1 VFQASEFSLRPVH
14 QVRTPQRKHRS
25 QSTHRGTG
33 ICSSAW
39 TSENCGVICRGKRA
53 NGTYIY
59 KVGSQS
65 GIIKLVQISARKI
78 GTYGGH
84 TSLSL
89 SLSWIYNQLKSEG
102 HHLAL
107 YGNCTRNDQTT
118 CQKSCHGQ
126 GRVKL
131 HTHPTTE
138 FIRFGMLGHRLQGE
152 LMRTKIVWSPQRD
165 ASTPLATQLCRCVS
179 IYLST

>member
-1 VFQASEFSLRPVH
+1 MFQASEFSLRPVH

-89 SLSWIYNQLKSEG
+89 FLYLGFITNLRVRGTTLPCMETAHAMTKPHAKNRAMVRGGSSCIHIQQLSSFASACWDTDFR
-102 HHLAL
+102 
-107 YGNCTRNDQTT
+107 GN
-118 CQKSCHGQ
+118 
-126 GRVKL
+126 
-131 HTHPTTE
+131 
-138 FIRFGMLGHRLQGE
+138 
-152 LMRTKIVWSPQRD
+152 
-165 ASTPLATQLCRCVS
+165 
-179 IYLST
+179 